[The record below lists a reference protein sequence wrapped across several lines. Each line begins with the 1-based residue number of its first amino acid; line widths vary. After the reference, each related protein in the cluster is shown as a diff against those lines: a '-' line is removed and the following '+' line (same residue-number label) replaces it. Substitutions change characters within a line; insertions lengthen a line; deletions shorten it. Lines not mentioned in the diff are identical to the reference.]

1 MHRLSESSLRS
12 LVISAAMGAL
22 ALALPIAFHA
32 VGLGSRFL
40 PMLLP
45 LLVNGYLSR
54 WSWAAATGLAIPWI
68 SAFATGM
75 PPLYP
80 PVAAIM
86 SVEGFVLASVAAATR
101 RMPLW
106 VSVPVAVASGRCAA
120 LAGAWAAAFWL
131 ELPPGFAS
139 LAMLVQG
146 LPGVVLQLVVTPL
159 AVAALRRR
167 GGPLLDE
174 TRLVQ

>member
-1 MHRLSESSLRS
+1 MRPLSKATLRS
-12 LVISAAMGAL
+12 MVISAAMGAL
-22 ALALPIAFHA
+22 ALALPVAFHA

-54 WSWAAATGLAIPWI
+54 WPWAVATGLCIPWI
-68 SAFATGM
+68 SALATGM

-80 PVAAIM
+80 PIAAIM
-86 SVEGFVLASVAAATR
+86 SLEGAVLAATAAATAR
-101 RMPLW
+101 LPLPL
-106 VSVPVAVASGRCAA
+106 STAIAVAAGRAAA
-120 LAGAWAAAFWL
+120 LAGTYAAAAWL
-131 ELPPGFAS
+131 SLPPGFAS
-139 LAMLVQG
+139 LALLLQG

-167 GGPLLDE
+167 GGLLFHE
-174 TRLVQ
+174 TGLV

>member
-1 MHRLSESSLRS
+1 MRPIGKDTLRS
-12 LVISAAMGAL
+12 MVVSAAMGAL
-22 ALALPIAFHA
+22 ALVLPVAFHA

-54 WSWAAATGLAIPWI
+54 WPWAVATGFCIPWV

-86 SVEGFVLASVAAATR
+86 SLEGAILAVAAALTAR
-101 RMPLW
+101 LPLPL
-106 VSVPVAVASGRCAA
+106 SVVIAVAAGRAAA
-120 LAGAWAAAFWL
+120 LAGAYAAALWL
-131 ELPPGFAS
+131 DLPPGFAS
-139 LAMLVQG
+139 LALLVQG

-167 GGPLLDE
+167 GGLLFHE
-174 TRLVQ
+174 TNLV

>member
-1 MHRLSESSLRS
+1 M
-12 LVISAAMGAL
+12 VISAAMGAL
-22 ALALPIAFHA
+22 ALALPVAFHA

-54 WSWAAATGLAIPWI
+54 WGWAAATAALIPWV
-68 SAFATGM
+68 SALATGM

-86 SVEGFVLASVAAATR
+86 SAEGFVLATAAAATR
-101 RMPLW
+101 RLPL
-106 VSVPVAVASGRCAA
+106 VASVAIAVACGRAAA
-120 LAGAWAAAFWL
+120 LGGAWLAAAWL
-131 ELPPGFAS
+131 DLPPGFAS
-139 LAMLVQG
+139 LAMLAQG

-159 AVAALRRR
+159 AVEALRLR
-167 GGPLLDE
+167 GGVLLDE
-174 TRLVQ
+174 TRMV

>member
-1 MHRLSESSLRS
+1 MVL
-12 LVISAAMGAL
+12 SAAMGAL
-22 ALALPIAFHA
+22 ALALPVAFHA

-54 WSWAAATGLAIPWI
+54 WPWAVATGFCIPWI

-80 PVAAIM
+80 PIAAIM
-86 SVEGFVLASVAAATR
+86 SAEGAVLAAAAATTAR
-101 RMPLW
+101 FPLAL
-106 VSVPVAVASGRCAA
+106 SAAIAVAAGRITA
-120 LAGAWAAAFWL
+120 LAGTYAAAAWL
-131 ELPPGFAS
+131 DLPPGFAS
-139 LAMLVQG
+139 LALLVQG
-146 LPGVVLQLVVTPL
+146 LPGVVLQLVVAPL

-167 GGPLLDE
+167 GGILLHE
-174 TRLVQ
+174 TGLV

>member
-1 MHRLSESSLRS
+1 MI
-12 LVISAAMGAL
+12 VSAAMGAL
-22 ALALPIAFHA
+22 ALALPVAFHA

-54 WSWAAATGLAIPWI
+54 WPWAVATGLLIPWI

-80 PVAAIM
+80 PIAAIM
-86 SVEGFVLASVAAATR
+86 SAEAAVLAGAAALTARLPLPLSVA
-101 RMPLW
+101 L
-106 VSVPVAVASGRCAA
+106 AVAAGRATA
-120 LAGAWAAAFWL
+120 LAGAYAAAAWL

-139 LAMLVQG
+139 LALLAQG

-167 GGPLLDE
+167 GGLLLDE
-174 TRLVQ
+174 TRMV

>member
-1 MHRLSESSLRS
+1 MVL
-12 LVISAAMGAL
+12 SAAMGAL
-22 ALALPIAFHA
+22 ALALPVAFHA

-54 WSWAAATGLAIPWI
+54 WPWAVATGFGIPWL
-68 SAFATGM
+68 SALATGM

-86 SVEGFVLASVAAATR
+86 SLEGSVLAAAAAATAR
-101 RMPLW
+101 LPLP
-106 VSVPVAVASGRCAA
+106 VSTAIAVAAGRATA
-120 LAGAWAAAFWL
+120 LAGAYAAASWL
-131 ELPPGFAS
+131 DLPPGFAS
-139 LAMLVQG
+139 LAMIIQG
-146 LPGVVLQLVVTPL
+146 LPGVVLQLLVTPL

-167 GGPLLDE
+167 GGLLLHE
-174 TRLVQ
+174 TDLV

>member
-1 MHRLSESSLRS
+1 M
-12 LVISAAMGAL
+12 VISAALGAL
-22 ALALPIAFHA
+22 ALALPAGFHA

-54 WSWAAATGLAIPWI
+54 WTWAVATGVVIPWI

-80 PVAAIM
+80 PIAAIM
-86 SVEGFVLASVAAATR
+86 SAEGAALAATAALTARLPLPVSVA
-101 RMPLW
+101 L
-106 VSVPVAVASGRCAA
+106 AVAAGRATA
-120 LAGAWAAAFWL
+120 LAGAYAAAAWL
-131 ELPPGFAS
+131 DLPPGFAS
-139 LAMLVQG
+139 LAMLAQG
-146 LPGVVLQLVVTPL
+146 LPGVVLQLVVTPA

-167 GGPLLDE
+167 GGLLIDE
-174 TRLVQ
+174 TRMV

>member
-1 MHRLSESSLRS
+1 M
-12 LVISAAMGAL
+12 VISAAMGAL
-22 ALALPIAFHA
+22 ALALPVAFHA

-54 WSWAAATGLAIPWI
+54 WPWAVATGLLIPWI

-80 PVAAIM
+80 PIAAMMSAEGAVLAGVAA
-86 SVEGFVLASVAAATR
+86 LTARLPLPLSVA
-101 RMPLW
+101 L
-106 VSVPVAVASGRCAA
+106 AVAAGRATA
-120 LAGAWAAAFWL
+120 LAGAYAAAAWL

-139 LAMLVQG
+139 LALLVQG
-146 LPGVVLQLVVTPL
+146 LPGIVLQLVVTPL

-167 GGPLLDE
+167 GGLLLDE
-174 TRLVQ
+174 T

>member
-1 MHRLSESSLRS
+1 MI
-12 LVISAAMGAL
+12 VSAAMGAL
-22 ALALPIAFHA
+22 ALALPVAFHA

-54 WSWAAATGLAIPWI
+54 WPWAVATGLLIPWI

-80 PVAAIM
+80 PIAAIM
-86 SVEGFVLASVAAATR
+86 SAEGALLAGVAALTARLPLPLSVAF
-101 RMPLW
+101 
-106 VSVPVAVASGRCAA
+106 AVAAGRATA
-120 LAGAWAAAFWL
+120 LAGAYAAAAWL

-139 LAMLVQG
+139 LALLAQG

-167 GGPLLDE
+167 GGLLLDE
-174 TRLVQ
+174 TRMV

>member
-1 MHRLSESSLRS
+1 M
-12 LVISAAMGAL
+12 VISAAMGAL
-22 ALALPIAFHA
+22 ALALPVAFHA

-54 WSWAAATGLAIPWI
+54 WPWAVATGLLIPWI

-80 PVAAIM
+80 PIAAMMSAEGAVLAGVAA
-86 SVEGFVLASVAAATR
+86 LTARLPPPLSVA
-101 RMPLW
+101 L
-106 VSVPVAVASGRCAA
+106 AVAAGRATA
-120 LAGAWAAAFWL
+120 LAGAYAAAAWL

-139 LAMLVQG
+139 LALLVQG

-167 GGPLLDE
+167 GGLLLDE
-174 TRLVQ
+174 T

>member
-1 MHRLSESSLRS
+1 MRPISKATLRS
-12 LVISAAMGAL
+12 MVISAAMGAL
-22 ALALPIAFHA
+22 ALVLPAAFHA

-45 LLVNGYLSR
+45 LLINGYLSR
-54 WSWAAATGLAIPWI
+54 WPWAVATGLCIPWL

-86 SVEGFVLASVAAATR
+86 SAEGAMLAAVAAATAR
-101 RMPLW
+101 LPLMLSVVIAVTAGRMT
-106 VSVPVAVASGRCAA
+106 A
-120 LAGAWAAAFWL
+120 LAGTYAAAAWL

-139 LAMLVQG
+139 LALLVQG

-167 GGPLLDE
+167 GGLLLHE
-174 TRLVQ
+174 TNVV

>member
-1 MHRLSESSLRS
+1 MVL
-12 LVISAAMGAL
+12 SAAMGAL
-22 ALALPIAFHA
+22 ALALPVAFHA
-32 VGLGSRFL
+32 AGLGSRFL

-54 WSWAAATGLAIPWI
+54 WPWAVATGFGIPWL

-80 PVAAIM
+80 PIAAVM
-86 SVEGFVLASVAAATR
+86 SLECAVLAATAAATSR
-101 RMPLW
+101 LPLPL
-106 VSVPVAVASGRCAA
+106 SVALAVAAGRATA
-120 LAGAWAAAFWL
+120 LAGTWAAAAWL

-146 LPGVVLQLVVTPL
+146 LPGVVLQLIVAPL

-167 GGPLLDE
+167 GGLLLHE
-174 TRLVQ
+174 TDLV

>member
-1 MHRLSESSLRS
+1 M
-12 LVISAAMGAL
+12 VISAAMGAL
-22 ALALPIAFHA
+22 ALALPVVFHA

-54 WSWAAATGLAIPWI
+54 WPWAVGTGLVIPWI

-80 PVAAIM
+80 PIAAIM
-86 SVEGFVLASVAAATR
+86 SAEGAVLAGAAVLTARLPLLFSVALSVAAGRAT
-101 RMPLW
+101 
-106 VSVPVAVASGRCAA
+106 A
-120 LAGAWAAAFWL
+120 LAGAYAAAAWL
-131 ELPPGFAS
+131 DLPPGFAS
-139 LAMLVQG
+139 LAILVQG
-146 LPGVVLQLVVTPL
+146 LPGVVLQLGVTPL

-167 GGPLLDE
+167 RGLLLDE
-174 TRLVQ
+174 T

>member
-1 MHRLSESSLRS
+1 MPHPPHAGLRS

-22 ALALPIAFHA
+22 ALALPAAFHA

-45 LLVNGYLSR
+45 LLINGYLSR
-54 WSWAAATGLAIPWI
+54 WPWAAATGALIPWV

-86 SVEGFVLASVAAATR
+86 SLEGFVLASAAAATR
-101 RMPLW
+101 RLPLA
-106 VSVPVAVASGRCAA
+106 VSVPVAVAAGRAAA
-120 LAGAWAAAFWL
+120 LAGAWLAALWL
-131 ELPPGFAS
+131 DLPPGFAS
-139 LAMLVQG
+139 LAMIAQG

-167 GGPLLDE
+167 GGLLLDE
-174 TRLVQ
+174 TGVV

>member
-1 MHRLSESSLRS
+1 MI
-12 LVISAAMGAL
+12 VSAAMGAL
-22 ALALPIAFHA
+22 ALALPVAFHA

-54 WSWAAATGLAIPWI
+54 WPWAVATGLLIPWI

-80 PVAAIM
+80 PIAAMMSAEGAVLAGVAA
-86 SVEGFVLASVAAATR
+86 LTTRLPLPLSVA
-101 RMPLW
+101 L
-106 VSVPVAVASGRCAA
+106 AVAAGRATA
-120 LAGAWAAAFWL
+120 LAGACAAAAWL

-139 LAMLVQG
+139 LALLAQG

-167 GGPLLDE
+167 GGLLLDE
-174 TRLVQ
+174 TRMV

>member
-1 MHRLSESSLRS
+1 MHRLSHATLRS

-22 ALALPIAFHA
+22 ALALPAAFHA

-54 WSWAAATGLAIPWI
+54 WPWAAATGLLIPWI
-68 SAFATGM
+68 SALATGM

-86 SVEGFVLASVAAATR
+86 SLEGFVLASAAAATR
-101 RMPLW
+101 RLPLP
-106 VSVPVAVASGRCAA
+106 VSVPMAVLAGRAAA
-120 LAGAWAAAFWL
+120 LAGAWTAAAWL
-131 ELPPGFAS
+131 DLPPAFAS
-139 LAMLVQG
+139 LAMILQG
-146 LPGVVLQLVVTPL
+146 LPGVVLQLLVTPV

-167 GGPLLDE
+167 GGLLFDE
-174 TRLVQ
+174 TRLV

>member
-1 MHRLSESSLRS
+1 M
-12 LVISAAMGAL
+12 VISAAMGAL
-22 ALALPIAFHA
+22 ALALPVAFHA

-54 WSWAAATGLAIPWI
+54 WPWAVATGLLIPWI

-75 PPLYP
+75 PPMYP
-80 PVAAIM
+80 PIAAMMSAEGAVLAGVAA
-86 SVEGFVLASVAAATR
+86 LTARLPLPLSVA
-101 RMPLW
+101 L
-106 VSVPVAVASGRCAA
+106 AVAAGRATA
-120 LAGAWAAAFWL
+120 LAGAYAAAAWL

-139 LAMLVQG
+139 LALLVQG

-167 GGPLLDE
+167 GGLLLDE
-174 TRLVQ
+174 T

>member
-1 MHRLSESSLRS
+1 MRPLDKAALRS
-12 LVISAAMGAL
+12 MVLSAAMGAL
-22 ALALPIAFHA
+22 ALALPVVFHA

-54 WSWAAATGLAIPWI
+54 WPWAVATGFCIPWL

-80 PVAAIM
+80 PIAAIM
-86 SVEGFVLASVAAATR
+86 SLEGAVLAAMAAATSR
-101 RMPLW
+101 LPLP
-106 VSVPVAVASGRCAA
+106 VSTAIAVAADRATA
-120 LAGAWAAAFWL
+120 LAGAYAAAAWL
-131 ELPPGFAS
+131 DLPPGFAS
-139 LAMLVQG
+139 LALLVQG
-146 LPGVVLQLVVTPL
+146 LPGVVLQLIVTPL

-167 GGPLLDE
+167 GGLLLHE
-174 TRLVQ
+174 THLG

>member
-1 MHRLSESSLRS
+1 MVL
-12 LVISAAMGAL
+12 SAAMGAL
-22 ALALPIAFHA
+22 ALVLPVAFHA

-54 WSWAAATGLAIPWI
+54 WPWAVATGFCIPWI

-80 PVAAIM
+80 PIAAIM
-86 SVEGFVLASVAAATR
+86 SAEGAVLAAAAAATAR
-101 RMPLW
+101 LPLAL
-106 VSVPVAVASGRCAA
+106 SAAIAVAAGRMTA
-120 LAGAWAAAFWL
+120 LAATYAAAAWL
-131 ELPPGFAS
+131 DLPPGFAS
-139 LAMLVQG
+139 LALLVQG
-146 LPGVVLQLVVTPL
+146 LPGVVLQLIVTPL

-167 GGPLLDE
+167 GGILLHE
-174 TRLVQ
+174 TGLV

>member
-1 MHRLSESSLRS
+1 MHRFTPADLRS
-12 LVISAAMGAL
+12 MVMSAAMGAL
-22 ALALPIAFHA
+22 ALALPVAFHA

-54 WSWAAATGLAIPWI
+54 WGWAAATAALIPWV
-68 SAFATGM
+68 SALATGM

-86 SVEGFVLASVAAATR
+86 SAEGVALATAAAATR
-101 RMPLW
+101 KLPLMA
-106 VSVPVAVASGRCAA
+106 SVAIAVACGRAAA
-120 LAGAWAAAFWL
+120 LGGAWLAAKWL
-131 ELPPGFAS
+131 GLPPGFAS
-139 LAMLVQG
+139 LAMLAQG

-167 GGPLLDE
+167 GGVLLDE
-174 TRLVQ
+174 TRMV

>member
-1 MHRLSESSLRS
+1 M
-12 LVISAAMGAL
+12 VISAALGAL
-22 ALALPIAFHA
+22 ALALPAGFHA

-54 WSWAAATGLAIPWI
+54 WPWAVATGVVIPWI

-80 PVAAIM
+80 PIAAIM
-86 SVEGFVLASVAAATR
+86 SAEG
-101 RMPLW
+101 
-106 VSVPVAVASGRCAA
+106 AA
-120 LAGAWAAAFWL
+120 LAGTAALTSRLPLPVSVALAVAAGRATALAGAYAAAAWVD
-131 ELPPGFAS
+131 LPPGFAS
-139 LAMLVQG
+139 LAMLAQG
-146 LPGVVLQLVVTPL
+146 LPGVVLQLVVTPA

-167 GGPLLDE
+167 GGLLIDE
-174 TRLVQ
+174 TRMV

>member
-1 MHRLSESSLRS
+1 MRHPLRSDLRS
-12 LVISAAMGAL
+12 LVVSAALGAL
-22 ALALPIAFHA
+22 ALALPAAFHS

-45 LLVNGYLSR
+45 LLINGYLSR
-54 WSWAAATGLAIPWI
+54 WPWAAATGLLVPWI

-86 SVEGFVLASVAAATR
+86 SAEGFVLATAAALTR
-101 RMPLW
+101 RLPLPA
-106 VSVPVAVASGRCAA
+106 SVPLAVIAGRAAA
-120 LAGAWAAAFWL
+120 LGGAWLAAVWL
-131 ELPPGFAS
+131 DLPPGFAS
-139 LAMLVQG
+139 MAMILQG
-146 LPGVVLQLVVTPL
+146 LPGVVLQLLVTPL

-167 GGPLLDE
+167 GGLLFDE
-174 TRLVQ
+174 TRMV